1 MPELPEVE
9 TTRQGILP
17 HIKDQTVASVLIR
30 QYSLRWPITE
40 NMVQLISGKKL
51 LNVSRRGKYLLL
63 EFDQGSAFIHLG
75 MSGSIRILG
84 IDAPAGKHD
93 HFDICFSNGKLLRYN
108 DPRRFGTFLWVGAEP
123 LQHKLLAKLGVEPL
137 GNEFDAEMLFKASRN
152 RKIAIKQFIMD
163 SHIVVGVGNIY
174 ANEAL
179 FQAGIHP
186 SRQVCRI
193 SLKRYQTLV
202 DVIKNIL
209 RKAIEQGGTTL
220 KDFYQGD
227 GKSGYFSQSLNVY
240 GRADLACVQC
250 ARRLV
255 EIRQSGRSTVF
266 CKHCQT

>member
-17 HIKDQTVASVLIR
+17 HIKDQTVTSVQIR

-51 LNVSRRGKYLLL
+51 NNVNRRGKYLLL
-63 EFDQGSAFIHLG
+63 EFDHGSAFIHLG

-84 IDAPAGKHD
+84 SDTVADKHD

-108 DPRRFGTFLWVGAEP
+108 DPRRFGAFLWAGEIP

-137 GNEFDAEMLFKASRN
+137 GNEFDANTLFKASRK

-163 SHIVVGVGNIY
+163 SHVVVGVGNIY

-179 FQAGIHP
+179 FQAGINP
-186 SRQVCRI
+186 SRQACRI

-202 DVIKNIL
+202 DVIKNVL
-209 RKAIEQGGTTL
+209 CKAIEQGGTTL
-220 KDFYQGD
+220 KDFNQVD
-227 GKSGYFSQSLNVY
+227 GKPGYFTQSLNVY
-240 GRADLACVQC
+240 GRAGQECMQC
-250 ARRLV
+250 AGRLV